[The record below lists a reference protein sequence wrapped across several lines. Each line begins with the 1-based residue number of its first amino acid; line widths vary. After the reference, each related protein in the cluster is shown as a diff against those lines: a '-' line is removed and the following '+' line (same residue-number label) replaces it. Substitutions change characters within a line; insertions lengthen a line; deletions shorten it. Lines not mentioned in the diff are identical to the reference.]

1 MPTAISY
8 IRFSSKKQ
16 EEGDSVRRQR
26 QMAAQWLDRNPEY
39 TLSDITYEDLG
50 LSASKGHH
58 LNGNLG
64 KILEAVESGAIAP
77 GSVILVE
84 TLDRFSRLP
93 AIQTLKMLEEV
104 VSKGVDL
111 ITLSDGIRYNKDSIN
126 GAQLFML
133 AGAAL
138 GAYEYS
144 QNLSKR
150 ISASYR
156 GREETAKRGGT
167 IKRRNPFW
175 LTSAGG
181 LKRGEAG
188 GLALEVLVVQDVFKS
203 FVEGV
208 SIHEVARK
216 HAKFFSNPASVRKV
230 LYNPAAIGHWQ
241 LYEVTNTP
249 DGKQKRKPGE
259 VIKNVFEPAVD
270 DVIWYQAQQMFK
282 KQPDLV
288 VARAN
293 PLAGIVVCAVCG
305 GNMAKRNANAKNMTA
320 SMTCYTRGLNKES
333 CTNSKTYPMPVL
345 GAVFFET
352 MRDHVAASIQK
363 TKLSGIEQERV
374 LLTGQINELST
385 KKQRL
390 MILVEDGDEDAL
402 ERVRVIN
409 SEVKELQAQ
418 HKTLPSEGGKAAV
431 SLTDVYRVINGDPF
445 TLTRTLQLGGYRIVC
460 DAGGKMTVQDEQW
473 EYLGYNRK
481 AKTFLIKMPDGTVA
495 THDSLLASNG
505 TGSPEAHLELPP
517 DPYANDDREE
527 EHLDQPYVAWPA

>member
-26 QMAAQWLDRNPEY
+26 QMAAQWLERNPDY
-39 TLSDITYEDLG
+39 TLSDVTYEDLG

-64 KILEAVESGAIAP
+64 KILEAVESGAITP

-93 AIQTLKMLEEV
+93 AIETLKMLQEV

-111 ITLSDGIRYNKDSIN
+111 ITLSDGIRYDKDSIN

-144 QNLSKR
+144 QSLSR
-150 ISASYR
+150 RVSASYR

-175 LTSAGG
+175 LTSEGQ
-181 LKRGEAG
+181 LKRDESGA
-188 GLALEVLVVQDVFKS
+188 LALPVLAVQDAFKA
-203 FVEGV
+203 FVGGV
-208 SIHEVARK
+208 SIHEIARK
-216 HAKFFSNPASVRKV
+216 HATYFANPSSVRKA
-230 LYNPAAIGHWQ
+230 LTNPATIGQWQ
-241 LYEVTNTP
+241 LFEVINTP
-249 DGKQKRKPGE
+249 KGKQERKPGE

-270 DVIWYQAQQMFK
+270 DVIWYQAQQMFT

-293 PLAGIVVCAVCG
+293 PLAGLVICAVCG
-305 GNMAKRNANAKNMTA
+305 GNMAKRNANPKNATA
-320 SMTCYTRGLNKES
+320 NMTCYARGLNKES

-345 GAVFFET
+345 GAVYFET
-352 MRDHVAASIQK
+352 MRGHVTAGIQK
-363 TKLSGIEQERV
+363 TKLSRTEQERV
-374 LLTGQINELST
+374 LLTGQLGELNT
-385 KKQRL
+385 KKKRL
-390 MILVEDGDEDAL
+390 MVLVEDGDKDAID
-402 ERVRVIN
+402 RVRELT
-409 SEVKELQAQ
+409 SEATELQAQ
-418 HKTLPSEGGKAAV
+418 LKTLPSEGGEAAV
-431 SLTDVYRVINGDPF
+431 SLTEVYRVINGDPF
-445 TLTRTLQLGGYRIVC
+445 ALARTLQLGGYRISC
-460 DAGGKMTVQDEQW
+460 DEQGGMTVHGERW
-473 EYLGYNRK
+473 IYAGYNRK
-481 AKTFLIKMPDGTVA
+481 CKAFNIVCPDGSHTTA
-495 THDSLLASNG
+495 DAMLAGSGGDAMEPASLPPVECTDPA
-505 TGSPEAHLELPP
+505 EFEELP
-517 DPYANDDREE
+517 N
-527 EHLDQPYVAWPA
+527 QPYTEWA